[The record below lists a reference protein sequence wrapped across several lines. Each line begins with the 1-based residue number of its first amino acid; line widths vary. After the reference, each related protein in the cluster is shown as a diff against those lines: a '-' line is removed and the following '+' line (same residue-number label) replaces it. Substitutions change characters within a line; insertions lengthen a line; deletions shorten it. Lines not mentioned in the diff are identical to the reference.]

1 MGSSKIKI
9 AHYTW
14 WICGIIGLFIGLAQ
28 ADGRINGYGI
38 MGVAGIVNGVV
49 FGWLIG
55 FIIDK
60 IKEFSPVQNMTQ
72 KIGEIKQEK
81 ELIQQTK
88 DSLKDYN
95 DAKQRFQYL
104 SNETLLEKFQKYVS
118 LEVSD
123 MERLALEEELVERGV
138 LTHSPM
144 HEKLDKIIEH
154 FKTQ

>member
-1 MGSSKIKI
+1 
-9 AHYTW
+9 
-14 WICGIIGLFIGLAQ
+14 
-28 ADGRINGYGI
+28 
-38 MGVAGIVNGVV
+38 
-49 FGWLIG
+49 
-55 FIIDK
+55 
-60 IKEFSPVQNMTQ
+60 MTQ